1 MKVLTLNELGD
12 YAYAAA
18 AANGWHNP
26 RTDEYGQ
33 LRQTSTFE
41 RLGLIHSEV
50 SEAYEAFRKTGADG
64 WIDSKGKPEGLAS
77 ELADII
83 IRTVELARLHGYDLD
98 DTVAKKMDY
107 NARRLDVPVRD
118 GGKAI

>member
-1 MKVLTLNELGD
+1 MKVTGLNELGD
-12 YAYAAA
+12 FAYASAS
-18 AANGWHNP
+18 ANGWHDP
-26 RTDEYGQ
+26 RVDEYGQ

-41 RLGLIHSEV
+41 RLALVHSEV
-50 SEAYEAFRKTGADG
+50 SEALEAFRKTGADE
-64 WIDSKGKPEGLAS
+64 WDVDGKPEGLGS

-83 IRTVELARLHGYDLD
+83 IRTCELARLHRFDLD
-98 DTVAKKMDY
+98 QIVATKMAY

>member
-1 MKVLTLNELGD
+1 MKVTSLNELGD
-12 YAYAAA
+12 FAYAAA
-18 AANGWHNP
+18 AANGWHDP
-26 RTDEYGQ
+26 RVDEYGA
-33 LRQTSTFE
+33 LRETSTFE
-41 RLGLIHSEV
+41 RLALIHSEV
-50 SEAYEAFRKTGADG
+50 SEALEAFRKHGALTWVDP
-64 WIDSKGKPEGLAS
+64 KGKPEGLAS

-118 GGKAI
+118 SGKAI